1 MKRILLIFTLL
12 LTLTAAT
19 QAQVKRPKIVVGI
32 VVDQMRWD
40 YLYYYYD
47 EYCSGGLKR
56 LLREGFSCEN
66 NMINYIPTVTAIGH
80 TSIYTGTV
88 PSLHGIAG
96 NTFYQNGKKVYCC
109 EDSTVTPIGSNGK
122 AGLMSPRNCYATT
135 IGDMLKVATD
145 FKSKVIGV
153 ALKDRAAI
161 LPAGHSADAAYWYDI
176 EAGHFI
182 TSSYYMNKL
191 PKWMEKYNEKHGTTP
206 GKDIRYKPS
215 AITLTFDM
223 AKAILENEKMGEGK
237 ETDMLCVSISSTD
250 LIGHTY
256 GTRGKENHAAY
267 IQLDNDLADF
277 FTLLDQRYGRYGY
290 LLFLSAD
297 HGAVHNPNFLE
308 HNKIPTGSFSTSET
322 AKALNTAMKKHFNIS
337 EALISQVTTC
347 QLYLNNDAI
356 QRSNLKRHD
365 VVQFIKQEVIKNK
378 HVAYVVDPQ
387 HAATEPIPALLRER
401 AINGYNNKR
410 SGDILIIPQANVY
423 PTNYKSDFKGTTHG
437 LWNPYDA
444 HIPLIFMG
452 WNVQHGATARITNIT
467 DIAATVCAMLHIQM
481 PDACIGE
488 PIKEIVK

>member
-250 LIGHTY
+250 LI
-256 GTRGKENHAAY
+256 
-267 IQLDNDLADF
+267 
-277 FTLLDQRYGRYGY
+277 
-290 LLFLSAD
+290 
-297 HGAVHNPNFLE
+297 
-308 HNKIPTGSFSTSET
+308 
-322 AKALNTAMKKHFNIS
+322 
-337 EALISQVTTC
+337 
-347 QLYLNNDAI
+347 
-356 QRSNLKRHD
+356 
-365 VVQFIKQEVIKNK
+365 
-378 HVAYVVDPQ
+378 
-387 HAATEPIPALLRER
+387 
-401 AINGYNNKR
+401 
-410 SGDILIIPQANVY
+410 
-423 PTNYKSDFKGTTHG
+423 
-437 LWNPYDA
+437 
-444 HIPLIFMG
+444 
-452 WNVQHGATARITNIT
+452 
-467 DIAATVCAMLHIQM
+467 
-481 PDACIGE
+481 
-488 PIKEIVK
+488 

>member
-1 MKRILLIFTLL
+1 
-12 LTLTAAT
+12 
-19 QAQVKRPKIVVGI
+19 
-32 VVDQMRWD
+32 
-40 YLYYYYD
+40 
-47 EYCSGGLKR
+47 
-56 LLREGFSCEN
+56 
-66 NMINYIPTVTAIGH
+66 
-80 TSIYTGTV
+80 
-88 PSLHGIAG
+88 
-96 NTFYQNGKKVYCC
+96 
-109 EDSTVTPIGSNGK
+109 
-122 AGLMSPRNCYATT
+122 
-135 IGDMLKVATD
+135 
-145 FKSKVIGV
+145 
-153 ALKDRAAI
+153 
-161 LPAGHSADAAYWYDI
+161 
-176 EAGHFI
+176 
-182 TSSYYMNKL
+182 
-191 PKWMEKYNEKHGTTP
+191 P

-378 HVAYVVDPQ
+378 HVAYVVDQQ